1 MLPYLI
7 FMTLF
12 SWTTLDRL
20 LRGNLANVDSSS
32 AGKALLSWQILLAA
46 FYGLC
51 LGLFALSV
59 RETPDARF
67 MFSAALKLPVLI
79 IGATLVTLPSLYV
92 FLALF
97 DVSLSFK
104 QVLGGMLAAN
114 TIFATVIASLGPIVG
129 FFSLSSQSYPFIL
142 LLNVTIC
149 GLGGFLGMRLVVKTL
164 AASQP
169 EPDPVIAKASEET
182 KADDQP
188 PSLPNEPMAAP
199 EGQSWKGIL
208 GVWMVLYVFVGTQL
222 AWILRPFIGNPES
235 PFVWFRGKSGSF
247 VDAVLRALGEYLSS

>member
-1 MLPYLI
+1 
-7 FMTLF
+7 
-12 SWTTLDRL
+12 
-20 LRGNLANVDSSS
+20 
-32 AGKALLSWQILLAA
+32 
-46 FYGLC
+46 
-51 LGLFALSV
+51 
-59 RETPDARF
+59 
-67 MFSAALKLPVLI
+67 
-79 IGATLVTLPSLYV
+79 
-92 FLALF
+92 
-97 DVSLSFK
+97 
-104 QVLGGMLAAN
+104 MLAAN

-169 EPDPVIAKASEET
+169 EPEIRISEARQDSTDE
-182 KADDQP
+182 DQP
-188 PSLPNEPMAAP
+188 PALPDEPVVAP

-208 GVWMVLYVFVGTQL
+208 GIWMVLYVFVGTQL

-247 VDAVLRALGEYLSS
+247 IDTVLRALGDYLGA

>member
-1 MLPYLI
+1 M
-7 FMTLF
+7 
-12 SWTTLDRL
+12 DRL
-20 LRGNLANVDSSS
+20 LRGNLANVESSS

-79 IGATLVTLPSLYV
+79 LGATLVTLPSLYV

-142 LLNVTIC
+142 LLNVAIC
-149 GLGGFLGMRLVVKTL
+149 GLGGFLGMRLVVKSL

-169 EPDPVIAKASEET
+169 DMPPIVANDSNDSEDE
-182 KADDQP
+182 DQP
-188 PSLPNEPMAAP
+188 PALPNKSVATPK
-199 EGQSWKGIL
+199 GHSWKGIL

-222 AWILRPFIGNPES
+222 AWILRPFIGHPES

-247 VDAVLRALGEYLSS
+247 IDTVIRALGDYLGI

>member
-1 MLPYLI
+1 MSP
-7 FMTLF
+7 F
-12 SWTTLDRL
+12 SWNTLDRL
-20 LRGNLANVDSSS
+20 LRGNLANVESSS
-32 AGKALLSWQILLAA
+32 AGKALLGWQILLAA

-79 IGATLVTLPSLYV
+79 LGATLVTLPSLYV

-114 TIFATVIASLGPIVG
+114 TIFATVIASLGPILG

-142 LLNVTIC
+142 LLNVAIC

-169 EPDPVIAKASEET
+169 KPEPKPVKLSTSEAP

-188 PSLPNEPMAAP
+188 PELPAESVEAP
-199 EGQSWKGIL
+199 KGQSWKGIL

-247 VDAVLRALGEYLSS
+247 VDTVLRALGEYLSS

>member
-1 MLPYLI
+1 M
-7 FMTLF
+7 
-12 SWTTLDRL
+12 DRL
-20 LRGNLANVDSSS
+20 LRGNLTNVDSPAAS
-32 AGKALLSWQILLAA
+32 KALLSWQILLAA

-67 MFSAALKLPVLI
+67 MLGAALKLPILI
-79 IGATLVTLPSLYV
+79 LGATLVTLPSLYV

-97 DVSLSFK
+97 DVSLGFK

-142 LLNVTIC
+142 LLNVAIC

-164 AASQP
+164 SASQP
-169 EPDPVIAKASEET
+169 VPETRREVDLPTDDDLPPALPGEPEV
-182 KADDQP
+182 
-188 PSLPNEPMAAP
+188 AP
-199 EGQSWKGIL
+199 KGQSWKGIL
-208 GVWMVLYVFVGTQL
+208 GVWMALYVFVGTQL
-222 AWILRPFIGNPES
+222 AWILRPFIGSPES

-247 VDAVLRALGEYLSS
+247 VDTVLRALGDYLGA